1 MNVQELAKHY
11 KTGNLPPHLE
21 QYLPTALRSQLQEMN
36 AEEIESLLNQIMQS
50 PIDLSRQ
57 WSQELIEFYYTA
69 AWYHLFVE
77 LRIPSHASLYEIA
90 AGDTVC
96 IPRALHAF
104 SSGATY
110 VTANLNKELSHQF
123 MHKTADL
130 DIQVKIIEDNGNNL
144 LQYYEPQSFEVISFH
159 HAINDIIQTIIA
171 DIEGIDTVNN
181 NWWDIEPQ
189 LLQAVMSYHNRG
201 ELRKAAF
208 EPFIN
213 IIETCMKLLKKGGY
227 LIFDNCT
234 YAGYEQ
240 MGYSSEFHSAYIQLV
255 REWIAESDM
264 GLKEV
269 ELESYDK
276 QWWMIMTT

>member
-1 MNVQELAKHY
+1 MLIGKLVGMDASNILKHSILMRLYPFTAQKAGFNTNPVSKTMVNGVTFMNVQELAKHY

-77 LRIPSHASLYEIA
+77 LSIPSHASLYEIA

-123 MHKTADL
+123 MHKTANL

-189 LLQAVMSYHNRG
+189 LLQAVMSYHIYQHYRNLHETVEKRG
-201 ELRKAAF
+201 LSHF
-208 EPFIN
+208 
-213 IIETCMKLLKKGGY
+213 
-227 LIFDNCT
+227 
-234 YAGYEQ
+234 
-240 MGYSSEFHSAYIQLV
+240 
-255 REWIAESDM
+255 
-264 GLKEV
+264 
-269 ELESYDK
+269 
-276 QWWMIMTT
+276 